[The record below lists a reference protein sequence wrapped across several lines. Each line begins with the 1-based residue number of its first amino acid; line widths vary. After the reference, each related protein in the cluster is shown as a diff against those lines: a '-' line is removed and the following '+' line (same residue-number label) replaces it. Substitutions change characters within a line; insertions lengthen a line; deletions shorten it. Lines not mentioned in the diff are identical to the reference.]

1 MLYRFAGFELDEERR
16 ELCLRGRE
24 IILQPRAF
32 DLLVYLIHNRER
44 LVSKEELLDT
54 LWPGVI
60 VVDSALQR
68 VVSLARSALQQ
79 GGVEKAIRTYS
90 RRGYRFCEEVAAND
104 TMSSLGEAPVLERAR
119 RAFERGE
126 WQDTIDRLREADQ
139 ASGLEAVDLER
150 WAHAEQCL
158 GRLAN
163 AVAPLERAVAAHAS
177 VGDRRS
183 AARAA
188 LTLAQIQF
196 EQGEIALAK
205 GLHKRAGSF
214 LTGQQESTEHG
225 TLEWLAARFA
235 FGEGDF
241 KETLRRSARARAI
254 GERLHDP
261 NIEAMALLYQGGA
274 TLALGDPTRGIA
286 LQDEAAAAALAGEVS
301 PLTGS
306 LIYCGVIAGC
316 RNHGDWERAV
326 HWVEHFT
333 RWCERSGLSAF
344 PGTCRLYQGEVLS
357 VRGRLAE
364 AEKEITQACTELPMG
379 APWAVGDA
387 YRVLGE
393 IRFSQND
400 LEGAEAAFRRAHEL
414 GWDPQPGFALLQV
427 ERGRADAAVRG
438 LERALE
444 DQRWSNRQR
453 RGLLLAYLVI
463 VAQAAGQ
470 SDRAREAL
478 KELDEHPE
486 LWSSPALAAT
496 VERARAEAALSEG
509 RHTDAI
515 GSLRRGVQHWQEIG
529 SPLNV
534 ANYRLRLAELLCG
547 EGDQEAAE
555 LELSAASSIFRQVGV
570 AARLQSCEELRRALS
585 HAAD

>member
-1 MLYRFAGFELDEERR
+1 MLYRFAEFELDEEQR
-16 ELCLRGRE
+16 ELRLRGQE
-24 IILQPRAF
+24 IVLQPRVF
-32 DLLVYLIHNRER
+32 DLLVYLVRNRER
-44 LVSKEELLDT
+44 LVSKEELLDA

-79 GGVEKAIRTYS
+79 GGAEKAIRTYS
-90 RRGYRFCEEVAAND
+90 RRGYRFYEEVATND
-104 TMSSLGEAPVLERAR
+104 AASSPGEAPALERAH
-119 RAFERGE
+119 RAFQHGE
-126 WQDTIDRLREADQ
+126 WQDAIDRLGEVDSAT
-139 ASGLEAVDLER
+139 GLEGVDLER

-163 AVAPLERAVAAHAS
+163 AVPPLERAVAAHAS

-188 LTLAQIQF
+188 LALAQVQF

-205 GLHKRAGSF
+205 GLHKRADSF
-214 LTGQQESTEHG
+214 LAGEKESTEHG

-241 KETLRRSARARAI
+241 EEALRRSVGARAI
-254 GERLHDP
+254 GKRLRDAD
-261 NIEAMALLYQGGA
+261 IEAMALLYQGGA

-286 LQDEAAAAALAGEVS
+286 LQDEAAAAALAGEVK
-301 PLTGS
+301 PLIGS

-316 RNHGDWERAV
+316 RNHGDWERAA

-344 PGTCRLYQGEVLS
+344 PGTCRLYHGEVLS

-364 AEKEITQACTELPMG
+364 AEKEINQACTELPMG
-379 APWAVGDA
+379 APWAAGDA

-393 IRFSQND
+393 IRLARND
-400 LEGAEAAFRRAHEL
+400 LEGAEVAFRRAHEL
-414 GWDPQPGFALLQV
+414 GWDPQPGYALLQV
-427 ERGRADAAVRG
+427 ARGRAGAAVRG

-470 SDRAREAL
+470 SDHAREAL

-486 LWSSPALAAT
+486 LWSAPALAAT
-496 VERARAEAALSEG
+496 VERARAETALSEG
-509 RHTDAI
+509 RLTDAI
-515 GSLRRGVQHWQEIG
+515 SSLRRGAQRWQEIG

-534 ANYRLRLAELLCG
+534 ASYRLRLAELLCG
-547 EGDQEAAE
+547 EGDYEAAE
-555 LELSAASSIFRQVGV
+555 LELSAASSLFRQAGV
-570 AARLQSCEELRRALS
+570 TARLRSCEQLRRSLS
-585 HAAD
+585 GTVD